1 MEKINTI
8 KEMYKEDRPYEKC
21 EKFGAENLTDTE
33 LLAILIRTG
42 TKGENSLELQKRLS

>member
-21 EKFGAENLTDTE
+21 EKFGAENLTPVP
-33 LLAILIRTG
+33 L
-42 TKGENSLELQKRLS
+42 

>member
-21 EKFGAENLTDTE
+21 EKFGAENLTDIQAG
-33 LLAILIRTG
+33 LLL
-42 TKGENSLELQKRLS
+42 LSRSP

>member
-21 EKFGAENLTDTE
+21 EKFGAE
-33 LLAILIRTG
+33 G
-42 TKGENSLELQKRLS
+42 QKGKIH